1 MSTKQLKD
9 GSSFKANCAICDKE
23 RYFDGLV
30 GGECVCN
37 KCYKPFFYGIMKE
50 RKVWEEREV
59 AKKWENMAD
68 EINDACNPLWNQ
80 INELQQKLKEIH
92 QLILEAKEESLL
104 LPTQYQ
110 CKYKD
115 GTDGVKWTMINKATK
130 ILSDIRE
137 IINV

>member
-9 GSSFKANCAICDKE
+9 GSRFKANCAICDKE

-50 RKVWEEREV
+50 RKRIDSQE
-59 AKKWENMAD
+59 
-68 EINDACNPLWNQ
+68 
-80 INELQQKLKEIH
+80 QQKLKQIH
-92 QLILEAKEESLL
+92 QLIFEAKEESLL
-104 LPTQYQ
+104 LPTQY
-110 CKYKD
+110 KH
-115 GTDGVKWTMINKATK
+115 GTDGVKWTMIKKATK